1 MVKQI
6 PFVALIGLLFVGAVQ
21 ELLASP
27 TNRIDS
33 LVQVKPLSKAKVP
46 FDLRTFPYVML
57 EMEFNSSKFIKDFR
71 HLLQDEPSKVEEI
84 ILVWTAYRMSE
95 TFSQPGLNSKRL
107 EQFGSIYPR
116 LFGANK
122 IKWKFLVQ
130 TGATTDETAKTFYH
144 GFLVK
149 MHNENK
155 ISRSLTEDREIL
167 KKLLELEVDKD
178 SVIGFTS
185 KIRCKKVPTGKY
197 LPRSK
202 RKLEKG
208 ILYDHASIWKRKK
221 EKYKKCDTLIVP
233 EVYKHKSIDVYSPIY
248 TGRDSTV
255 SSVFN
260 RHPEWQKILVVCDAT
275 GSMSPYYADLVMW
288 IKLNAERRDLLGF
301 TFFNDGDKKPD
312 HDKVIGSTGGIY
324 HSKSN
329 SPTDAVQT
337 LNNTTKAGSGGDQ
350 PENNIEALE
359 AAMKKFKDSES
370 IILIGDSYA
379 PVKDIVLLKNIS
391 KTVHVVV
398 CGDAQYIHPDY
409 LEIAFKTGGSIHRL
423 NDELDFSK
431 ITDNKAIIFGG
442 IEYEIKQKQLL
453 VSKYW

>member
-1 MVKQI
+1 MVKLI
-6 PFVALIGLLFVGAVQ
+6 SFVALIGILLVGAPQ
-21 ELLASP
+21 KLISSP
-27 TNRIDS
+27 TKRIDS
-33 LVQVKPLSKAKVP
+33 LVQVKPISMAKVP
-46 FDLRTFPYVML
+46 SDLRKFPYVML
-57 EMEFNSSKFIKDFR
+57 EMEFNSSKFIKDFK
-71 HLLQDEPSKVEEI
+71 HLLQDDPSKVEEV

-107 EQFGSIYPR
+107 DQFRSIYPR
-116 LFGANK
+116 LFGAQN

-130 TGATTDETAKTFYH
+130 TGATTDETAKTYYH

-155 ISRSLTEDREIL
+155 ASRSPTEDREIL

-260 RHPEWQKILVVCDAT
+260 RHPEWQKMLVVCDAT

-288 IKLNAERRDLLGF
+288 IKLNAERRDLSGF

-312 HDKVIGSTGGIY
+312 HAKVIGSTGGIY

-337 LNNTTKAGSGGDQ
+337 LTNTTKAGSGGDQ

-359 AAMKKFKDSES
+359 AAMKKFKDAES

-391 KTVHVVV
+391 KPVHVVV

-409 LEIAFKTGGSIHRL
+409 LEIAFKTGGSIHRM

-431 ITDNKAIIFGG
+431 ISDNKAITFGG